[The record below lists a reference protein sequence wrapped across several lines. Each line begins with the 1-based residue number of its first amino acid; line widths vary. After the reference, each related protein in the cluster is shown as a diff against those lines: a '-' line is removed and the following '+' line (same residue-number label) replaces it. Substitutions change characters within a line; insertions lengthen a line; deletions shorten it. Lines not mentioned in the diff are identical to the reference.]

1 MVPCSLHLNL
11 VVVGSSPTVGVFI
24 FYLLYSVFFLFAS
37 PISFSSIVIFV
48 FLSCFHTHLH
58 NSLLSTERNKSNHNF
73 RLNQKLQWVSCVFL
87 RDEQFWSFRTKGA
100 ILRNIY
106 IHFVWWWKGDLYH
119 KISKR
124 GHCLQYFSMCVWHVE
139 EFTLLEKLSLVPG
152 RNPRL
157 VPVSRPVPLL
167 RY

>member
-1 MVPCSLHLNL
+1 MTVQAKTRPWLRAPNWSLVSCLLPVL
-11 VVVGSSPTVGVFI
+11 VVSERVPLTKFRPKVGD
-24 FYLLYSVFFLFAS
+24 
-37 PISFSSIVIFV
+37 
-48 FLSCFHTHLH
+48 

-73 RLNQKLQWVSCVFL
+73 RLNQKLQWVSCFFL

-106 IHFVWWWKGDLYH
+106 IHFVWWNGDLYH
-119 KISKR
+119 KISNR

-152 RNPRL
+152 GNPQL
-157 VPVSRPVPLL
+157 VPVSRPVPFL